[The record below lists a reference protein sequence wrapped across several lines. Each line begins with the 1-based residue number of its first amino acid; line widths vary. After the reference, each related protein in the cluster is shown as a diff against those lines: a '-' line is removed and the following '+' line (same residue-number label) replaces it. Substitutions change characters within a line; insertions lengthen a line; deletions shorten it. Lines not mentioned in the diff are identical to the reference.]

1 MRRILT
7 TELGLGGFEMLK
19 LSVFRGQ
26 SVNDEESRF
35 LFEIAR
41 HLELLP
47 NLKAPGV
54 AWYQPEEFPFT
65 QALKEAYPMILE
77 EFKRL
82 EAEHLVAW
90 PEKYLCKKGWDV
102 RLQVFSVCLHPSIA
116 ADYPSFTRYSH
127 STHLETRWRKTA
139 PCARK
144 PWS

>member
-47 NLKAPGV
+47 NLKVPGV

-65 QALKEAYPMILE
+65 QALKEAYPVILE

-82 EAEHLVAW
+82 EAEQLVAW

-102 RLQVFSVCLHPSIA
+102 RIGVLLYASI
-116 ADYPSFTRYSH
+116 DSH
-127 STHLETRWRKTA
+127 
-139 PCARK
+139 
-144 PWS
+144 